1 MSALRCGTGHSARL
15 DGKAALARETEAA
28 IDEVSPGTFPSEVEL
43 CLLLAIET
51 PPNVAELELPYVTV
65 ELTERGEVKALGWH
79 GERPTGTEEARHAD
93 WLHRQRQER
102 QQEIERRVRLL
113 RAELERETPL

>member
-1 MSALRCGTGHSARL
+1 MGRILGRRSEPPLR
-15 DGKAALARETEAA
+15 
-28 IDEVSPGTFPSEVEL
+28 P
-43 CLLLAIET
+43 
-51 PPNVAELELPYVTV
+51 
-65 ELTERGEVKALGWH
+65 ERGEVKALGWH

-93 WLHRQRQER
+93 WLHRQRQKR